1 MTAQSSKDHQGPPSP
16 PKKVRKLCSLIKMS
30 SPPLRPQIGSSQ
42 AATRTHSQTAYL
54 ERLRGRD
61 ADAPDADPCASL
73 WAYSS
78 LRSRYTG
85 QPAPW
90 RWCCQSYCRR
100 VTQWKQNEAAGVPL
114 LLYAYMKVLFQIHPE
129 NSAPIRLCA
138 FCRVPACSLC
148 PPLQSAAPVCRLPLC
163 AGSDLSGH
171 GLLSGGGGRCNNE
184 RDYPRRRGAGRLLRN
199 KDHSYVMLLCL
210 AFASFICLFACL
222 FLCLKK
228 NCSKITFHHADYQT

>member
-1 MTAQSSKDHQGPPSP
+1 MTAQSSKDHQGPPP
-16 PKKVRKLCSLIKMS
+16 QKKKVRKLCSLIKMS
-30 SPPLRPQIGSSQ
+30 SPPPPTPASDWKFTGCY
-42 AATRTHSQTAYL
+42 THSQTAYL

-171 GLLSGGGGRCNNE
+171 GLLSGGGGE
-184 RDYPRRRGAGRLLRN
+184 VQQWEGLPTQTWGRQ
-199 KDHSYVMLLCL
+199 
-210 AFASFICLFACL
+210 AFAKQRSFICNVALSCFCFVYLFVCL
-222 FLCLKK
+222 FVFMFEEELL
-228 NCSKITFHHADYQT
+228 